1 MKRLRRWSLRV
12 AAALFAIALTTTSAP
27 VQAQLD
33 RAPVTGVIDI
43 QGVLRASTAVQAL
56 SRDVEMLRERTQ
68 AEMQDRETDLRAA
81 DIDLA
86 QRRSSLTPEAYAE
99 ERAAL
104 EAEGVELQ
112 RRAQE
117 ERRRLD
123 QRFSQGMAQIQLVLL
138 QISQDI
144 ARENDLDLVLAK
156 STVIIVRAEFD
167 FTDEALQRLNTEL
180 KEVPLAPTPDGLA
193 PDGLT
198 PDGPTRDLP
207 TQN

>member
-27 VQAQLD
+27 VQAQLE

-68 AEMQDRETDLRAA
+68 AEMQDREADLRAA
-81 DIDLA
+81 DVDLA

-123 QRFSQGMAQIQLVLL
+123 QRFSQGMAQIQQVLL

-156 STVIIVRAEFD
+156 STVIIVRPEFD
-167 FTDEALQRLNTEL
+167 FTDEALQRLNTDL
-180 KEVPLAPTPDGLA
+180 KEVPLAPT
-193 PDGLT
+193 
-198 PDGPTRDLP
+198 
-207 TQN
+207 QN